1 MVSLCLSSIKLHQ
14 LTVTINL
21 TINVINSKGK
31 IRKKNEANINFT
43 HFHRKKRLKLSKSK
57 DWLCGTVTQTEK
69 NINMD
74 ILSV

>member
-1 MVSLCLSSIKLHQ
+1 MSFFHKTASVNCDNKPNNQ
-14 LTVTINL
+14 CNQFKRK
-21 TINVINSKGK
+21 NKK
-31 IRKKNEANINFT
+31 KKNEANINFT

-69 NINMD
+69 NINTD